1 MRNLKKFL
9 ALVMAM
15 VMAFSLM
22 LSASAANPVKTFG
35 DADQITE
42 AFVEAAD
49 VLTGMKVFQGD
60 EGGFRPADTIN
71 RAEVAALIYRLATG
85 DTSDSRKDL
94 YKDYGN
100 FADVSSTDWFAGYV
114 GYCAN
119 AGYIKGH
126 GGYFNPYD
134 SVTGYE
140 VLAMVLRAVGY
151 DKNGEFEGATWQ
163 TNVSALSTQLGILDD
178 VKSTHYGDRL
188 YEPSRRDVVASLLFR
203 TAAYV
208 HMVEYTPMA
217 GYNKYEDM
225 LGDTL
230 RPTLGQK
237 IFGLTHTTGIIV
249 GNQDTGE
256 DYTKLG
262 ELYING
268 VQNSNGSYSYDSYAE
283 LDGNSTNI
291 TFSYNT
297 KTGIDMFGHKFKIW
311 YDRNSDSAVQEINW
325 TAGGGGSRKV
335 DDEFKTVYATFDKA
349 TLAKHVYAT
358 DADITSTANAGGAVG
373 LRSAAKNA
381 GFANTAKTRWS
392 VMYSRIDATADQS
405 INLSHQDTPIPTG
418 ETAITPTT
426 SEVETYYL
434 VSNNDDKT
442 VDVAVNVYNEL
453 ARIDKKD
460 TTANTK
466 TLTLGNTTGVTSRLG
481 STAAGG
487 TLKESALTPNSEK
500 NLGTMVLAT
509 NIIGTDN
516 PLASGVYDGNHE
528 EFENYY
534 KLENAITEE
543 NQIVAS
549 AYSTST
555 TNKWNNDQNDAIS
568 IDLADGTTLKRSGI
582 MNGTSADGAAA
593 DTTIHMISKCVT
605 ELTNANMI
613 FGQNLT
619 IYKDKTGRFIG
630 VKTGTDFSF
639 LYGTFA
645 DYEIGGLGTGTIK
658 YAITGVNWDGEIVEN
673 HVMTSITAGDTTTR
687 YRDNTLATGYSTEDD
702 GANNLIMTLTRKYL
716 ADATPGTGVGN
727 QILPGR
733 NMGFA
738 IDDAGNLL
746 NPVTHSGPIGSVDNN
761 SYNVEANGKTLAHYN
776 GGTDWTLTAADAA
789 NGFARVN
796 TKSVANDTNAISRL
810 ITNETKFIVVTGS
823 GTADLKVDTYTGIA
837 EFLNGSTSVNIDNTS
852 GTDSTFYLTRADRYN
867 NMDTTQNEIIDTVI
881 LSNTQISGRSTS
893 SLYFSNSAVPTG
905 TMLNSEYE
913 QFVLYNDGVKGY
925 YFIESVDGTVTSRSA
940 GTGMTAA
947 DAFYTLRQ
955 TKTVNGQ
962 PVYAAQ
968 VVAAGAGGVAGDGV
982 RTANGNFCW
991 SNTANP
997 GTEVPYSYVAT
1008 SNLSTAY
1015 FGGTVT
1021 KDSTGI
1027 YRTNGTGT
1035 VYRVDNAKVIDL
1047 TGGVNNGGTG
1057 TVSHAEFTSVLDLN
1071 NAVSSGWGIMDVAVV
1086 NSGLDVSVIYV
1097 LSVKAPSDT

>member
-1 MRNLKKFL
+1 MRNLKKLL
-9 ALVMAM
+9 ALVLAM

-22 LSASAANPVKTFG
+22 LSAGAVDYKDYPDKDS
-35 DADQITE
+35 ITE
-42 AFVEAAD
+42 EFKEAVQ
-49 VLTGMKVFQGD
+49 VLTGLKVFQGD
-60 EGGFRPADTIN
+60 EGGFRPGDTIT
-71 RAEVAALIYRLATG
+71 RAEVAAIIYRIATG
-85 DTSDSRKDL
+85 DVEGKQVKI
-94 YKDYGN
+94 YADYGN
-100 FADVSSTDWFAGYV
+100 FTDVPRDEWFAGYV

-268 VQNSNGSYSYDSYAE
+268 VQNSNGSYAYESYAE

-297 KTGIDMFGHKFKIW
+297 ETGIDMFGHKFKIW
-311 YDRNSDSAVQEINW
+311 YDYNSDSAVQEITW

-335 DDEFKTVYATFDKA
+335 DDEYKTVYATFDKA
-349 TLAKHVYAT
+349 TLAEHVYAT
-358 DADITSTANAGGAVG
+358 DSNITSTANGSGAVG
-373 LRSAAKNA
+373 LRTAAKAA
-381 GFANTAKTRWS
+381 GFANTNDTRWS
-392 VMYSRIDATADQS
+392 VMYSRIDPTAVQTIGASHLGDGTTG
-405 INLSHQDTPIPTG
+405 LSGAPNS
-418 ETAITPTT
+418 

-434 VSNNDDKT
+434 VSNNDGKT
-442 VDVAVNVYNEL
+442 VDVAVSVYNEL

-466 TLTLGNTTGVTSRLG
+466 TLTLGNTTGVTTQLFE
-481 STAAGG
+481 TATPGHI
-487 TLKESALTPNSEK
+487 LERKLTPNSVK
-500 NLGTMVLAT
+500 DLGATVLAT
-509 NIIGTDN
+509 AIIGSDKVLNDTTATDWN
-516 PLASGVYDGNHE
+516 KS
-528 EFENYY
+528 YY

-582 MNGTSADGAAA
+582 MNGTSADAAA
-593 DTTIHMISKCVT
+593 APATIHMISKCVT

-687 YRDNTLATGYSTEDD
+687 YRDNTLANGYSTNAT
-702 GANNLIMTLTRKYL
+702 GGHFVMPLTKKYL
-716 ADATPGTGVGN
+716 ADTAPGSGVGN
-727 QILPGR
+727 QILAGR
-733 NMGFA
+733 NMGLA
-738 IDDAGNLL
+738 IDDAGNVLA
-746 NPVTHSGPIGSVDNN
+746 PVTGSTPNN
-761 SYNVEANGKTLAHYN
+761 YNVIANGKTLAKFN
-776 GGTDWTLTAADAA
+776 GGTNWTLTAADAA
-789 NGFARVN
+789 NGFARVD
-796 TKSVANDTNAISRL
+796 TKNVPGDTAVSRL

-823 GTADLKVDTYTGIA
+823 GTADLKVDVYTGIS
-837 EFLNGSTSVNIDNTS
+837 EFLGGATSVHIDNNANATP
-852 GTDSTFYLTRADRYN
+852 GTDVDSTFYLTRADRYN

-893 SLYFSNSAVPTG
+893 TLYFSNSQVPTG
-905 TMLNSEYE
+905 TTLNGEYE
-913 QFVLYNDGVKGY
+913 QYVMYNDGVKGY
-925 YFIESVDGTVTSRSA
+925 YFLESVTDSTPTTTVINSTNKA
-940 GTGMTAA
+940 TTLQA

-991 SNTANP
+991 SDPANTS
-997 GTEVPYSYVAT
+997 TDVPYSYVAT

-1015 FGGTVT
+1015 FGGTIA
-1021 KDSTGI
+1021 KDPTTGI
-1027 YRTNGTGT
+1027 YRDTTGGT

-1071 NAVSSGWGIMDVAVV
+1071 NAVSSGWGIMDVAIM

-1097 LSVKAPSDT
+1097 LSVKAPADT

>member
-22 LSASAANPVKTFG
+22 LSASAANTAKDFD
-35 DADQITE
+35 DASSITE
-42 AFVEAAD
+42 AFVEATD

-100 FADVSSTDWFAGYV
+100 FADVSSSDWFAGYV

-140 VLAMVLRAVGY
+140 ALAMILRAVGY

-163 TNVSALSTQLGILDD
+163 TNVSALSTQLGILKQ
-178 VKSTHYGDRL
+178 VKSTDYGDRL
-188 YEPSRRDVVASLLFR
+188 YEPSRRDVVASLLFE

-208 HMVEYTPMA
+208 NMVEYTPMA
-217 GYNKYEDM
+217 GYNKYEE
-225 LGDTL
+225 LVGSTL
-230 RPTLGQK
+230 RPTLGERY
-237 IFGLTHTTGIIV
+237 FGLTSKTGIVV

-262 ELYING
+262 LELDNVNRLTG
-268 VQNSNGSYSYDSYAE
+268 NPSYAYTTTARSN
-283 LDGNSTNI
+283 LTLSFNAN
-291 TFSYNT
+291 
-297 KTGIDMFGHKFKIW
+297 TGIDMFGHKYKIW
-311 YDRNSDSAVQEINW
+311 YDYNSWKTTENV
-325 TAGGGGSRKV
+325 TGSKFY
-335 DDEFKTVYATFDKA
+335 DEFKTVYATFDKA
-349 TLAKHVYAT
+349 TLAQHVYAT
-358 DADITSTANAGGAVG
+358 DADITSTANADGAIG

-405 INLSHQDTPIPTG
+405 IDLSHQDTPIPAG
-418 ETAITPTT
+418 ETAIAPAV

-466 TLTLGNTTGVTSRLG
+466 TLTLGNTTGVTSQLG

-516 PLASGVYDGNHE
+516 ALVDGVYGTHK
-528 EFENYY
+528 EFQNYY

-555 TNKWNNDQNDAIS
+555 TNKWNNDLNDAIS

-582 MNGTSADGAAA
+582 ITGTSADNAAGSA
-593 DTTIHMISKCVT
+593 TSHMISKCVT
-605 ELTNANMI
+605 ELTNTNMI

-687 YRDNTLATGYSTEDD
+687 YRDNTLATGYST
-702 GANNLIMTLTRKYL
+702 NKLTGSDHFAMPQTKKYL
-716 ADATPGTGVGN
+716 ADTTPGSGVGN
-727 QILPGR
+727 QILEGR
-733 NMGFA
+733 NMGLA
-738 IDDAGNLL
+738 IDDAGNVL
-746 NPVTHSGPIGSVDNN
+746 NPVTHNGPSGSADNN

-837 EFLNGSTSVNIDNTS
+837 EFLAGSTSVNIDNTS

-893 SLYFSNSAVPTG
+893 TLYFSNSAVQTG
-905 TMLNSEYE
+905 TKLNGEYD
-913 QFVLYNDGVKGY
+913 QYVLYNDGVKGY
-925 YFIESVDGTVTSRSA
+925 YFIESVDGSTTS
-940 GTGMTAA
+940 GTTNAPAA

>member
-100 FADVSSTDWFAGYV
+100 FADVSSSDWFAGYV

-140 VLAMVLRAVGY
+140 ALAMILRAVGY

-163 TNVSALSTQLGILDD
+163 TNVSALSTQLGILKQ
-178 VKSTHYGDRL
+178 VKSTDYGDRL
-188 YEPSRRDVVASLLFR
+188 YEPSRRDVVASLLFE

-208 HMVEYTPMA
+208 NMVEYTPMA
-217 GYNKYEDM
+217 GYNKYEE
-225 LGDTL
+225 LVGSTL
-230 RPTLGQK
+230 RPTLGERY
-237 IFGLTHTTGIIV
+237 FGLTSKTGIVV

-262 ELYING
+262 LELDNVNRLTG
-268 VQNSNGSYSYDSYAE
+268 NPSYAYTTTARSN
-283 LDGNSTNI
+283 LTLSFNAN
-291 TFSYNT
+291 
-297 KTGIDMFGHKFKIW
+297 TGIDMFGHKYKIW
-311 YDRNSDSAVQEINW
+311 YDYNSWKTTENV
-325 TAGGGGSRKV
+325 TGSKFY
-335 DDEFKTVYATFDKA
+335 DEFKTVYATFDKA
-349 TLAKHVYAT
+349 TLAQHVYAT
-358 DADITSTANAGGAVG
+358 DADITSTANADGAIG

-405 INLSHQDTPIPTG
+405 IDLSHQDTPIPNTVN
-418 ETAITPTT
+418 AITPAA

-466 TLTLGNTTGVTSRLG
+466 TLTLGNTTGVTSQLG

-516 PLASGVYDGNHE
+516 ALADGVYGTHK
-528 EFENYY
+528 EFQNYY

-582 MNGTSADGAAA
+582 ITGASADGAAGSN
-593 DTTIHMISKCVT
+593 TSHMISKCVT

-687 YRDNTLATGYSTEDD
+687 YRDNTLANGYSTNEITGDHFV
-702 GANNLIMTLTRKYL
+702 MPLTKKYL
-716 ADATPGTGVGN
+716 ADTAPGSGVGN
-727 QILPGR
+727 QILAGR
-733 NMGFA
+733 NMGLA
-738 IDDAGNLL
+738 IDSAGNVLA
-746 NPVTHSGPIGSVDNN
+746 PVTATGTSNQQ
-761 SYNVEANGKTLAHYN
+761 YNVVANGKTLAKYN
-776 GGTDWTLTAADAA
+776 SGADWTLTAADAA
-789 NGFARVN
+789 NGFARVD
-796 TKSVANDTNAISRL
+796 TKNVPTDTAVSRL

-823 GTADLKVDTYTGIA
+823 GTADLKVDIYTGIS
-837 EFLNGSTSVNIDNTS
+837 EFLNGSTSVNINNNAT
-852 GTDSTFYLTRADRYN
+852 GTTVDSTFYLTRADRYN

-881 LSNTQISGRSTS
+881 LSDTQISGRSTS
-893 SLYFSNSAVPTG
+893 SLYFSNSAVQTG
-905 TMLNSEYE
+905 TKLNGEYD
-913 QFVLYNDGVKGY
+913 QYVLYNDGVKGY
-925 YFIESVDGTVTSRSA
+925 YFIESVDGNTTS
-940 GTGMTAA
+940 GTTNAPAA
-947 DAFYTLRQ
+947 DRFYTLRQ
-955 TKTVNGQ
+955 TRTVNGQ

-968 VVAAGAGGVAGDGV
+968 VVAAGTGGVAGDGV
-982 RTANGNFCW
+982 RTDSGNFCW
-991 SNTANP
+991 ANA
-997 GTEVPYSYVAT
+997 GAADVLYSYVAT

-1015 FGGTVT
+1015 FGGTDAPDGT
-1021 KDSTGI
+1021 TGI
-1027 YRTNGTGT
+1027 HYSTNGT
-1035 VYRVDNAKVIDL
+1035 VYRVDNAKVVDL
-1047 TGGVNNGGTG
+1047 TNGTS
-1057 TVSHAEFTSVLDLN
+1057 TDNVPHAEFQSVQDLN
-1071 NAVSSGWGIMDVAVV
+1071 NAVSSGWKIGDVAIV
-1086 NSGLDVSVIYV
+1086 NSGLDVSIIYV
-1097 LSVKAPSDT
+1097 LSVTST